1 VKLPSWSDEMA
12 LRGTNQEI
20 GRPFNRRIVLEFI
33 RLHGPAARNEIA
45 DRIGL
50 TVQTVS
56 NIVRELEENGFL
68 ISVRNKPKGR
78 GVPPSKLTINP
89 DGGHAFGI
97 QITPRGIEVALVK
110 LDGSIVTITSQ
121 AVENVS
127 PRKAFAIIE
136 KLVGNLR
143 RQHPESRLLGAGLA
157 MPGPFGVDAM
167 SFIGPTTLAGWR
179 DVDIR
184 GRLEQAT
191 GLPCFI
197 EMDMAAA
204 ALGEQLY
211 GLGTNLSDYYYLFFG
226 IGLGGTMVH
235 DGEAVRGNWGN
246 AGEIGHLTVIPD
258 GELCTCGN
266 KGCLERYVSLE
277 AFGRR
282 KLPEAEW
289 LAEITPVF
297 TQAIRMIENMYDP
310 QSVVLGG
317 LAPRSLLTR
326 LAATG
331 HLLGNSIA
339 ARRDRT
345 VPRLMVAGL
354 GEDSVLR
361 GAAAL
366 AVRGALAPREG
377 RMFMQSGDTV
387 DTKGVAHEPATVGT

>member
-1 VKLPSWSDEMA
+1 MA
-12 LRGTNQEI
+12 LRGTNQET
-20 GRPFNRRIVLEFI
+20 GRPFNRRIVLELI
-33 RLHGPAARNEIA
+33 RLHGPVARNEIA
-45 DRIGL
+45 DRVGL

-56 NIVRELEENGFL
+56 NIVRELEEDGFL

-78 GVPPSKLTINP
+78 GVPPSKLSINP

-110 LDGSIVTITSQ
+110 LDGSIVAVTRQ
-121 AVENVS
+121 AAENVS
-127 PRKAFAIIE
+127 PRRAFAIIE
-136 KLVGNLR
+136 KLVSELK
-143 RQHPESRLLGAGLA
+143 RQHPANRLLGAGLA
-157 MPGPFGVDAM
+157 MPGPFGVESM
-167 SFIGPTTLAGWR
+167 SFIGPTTLTGWH
-179 DVDIR
+179 DVNIR
-184 GRLEQAT
+184 ERLEEAT

-197 EMDMAAA
+197 ESDMAAA

-211 GLGTNLSDYYYLFFG
+211 GLGPSLSDYYYLFFG

-246 AGEIGHLTVIPD
+246 AGEIGHLTVIPG
-258 GELCTCGN
+258 GELCACGN

-282 KLPEAEW
+282 GLPEAAW
-289 LAEITPVF
+289 TAEITPIF
-297 TQAIRMIENMYDP
+297 AQAIRVIENMYDP

-326 LAATG
+326 LATTADR
-331 HLLGNSIA
+331 LGNSIA

-345 VPRLMVAGL
+345 MPRLMVAGL

-366 AVRGALAPREG
+366 AVRGALAPHEG
-377 RMFMQSGDTV
+377 RMFMQQDEDSDV
-387 DTKGVAHEPATVGT
+387 KGVVHEPATFGS